1 LYFCPVLRYN
11 SCCTF
16 GADAVQAQSGLY
28 FRASEDILDSTPMT
42 DAPTSGPGRRM
53 LPPKTGRGRRALHAA
68 MWIGALLLMAESMF
82 GERGFTA
89 MIEAR
94 KQHHAMQSSLDQLR
108 AENAALRSRAR
119 RARAFRPSARPAG
132 VMLAPAR

>member
-1 LYFCPVLRYN
+1 
-11 SCCTF
+11 
-16 GADAVQAQSGLY
+16 
-28 FRASEDILDSTPMT
+28 
-42 DAPTSGPGRRM
+42 M
-53 LPPKTGRGRRALHAA
+53 LPPKPGRGRRALQAA
-68 MWIGALLLMAESMF
+68 MWIGAALLLAESIF

-119 RARAFRPSARPAG
+119 RLREDPKAIEEIARRDLRL
-132 VMLAPAR
+132 LAPGEIVFIVKDAQVKIVN

>member
-1 LYFCPVLRYN
+1 MRYKL
-11 SCCTF
+11 
-16 GADAVQAQSGLY
+16 GQGLY

-68 MWIGALLLMAESMF
+68 MWIGAALLMAESMF

-94 KQHHAMQSSLDQLR
+94 KQHHAMQSSLDHLR

-119 RARAFRPSARPAG
+119 RLREDPEAIEEIARRDLRL
-132 VMLAPAR
+132 LAPGEIVFIVKDAKGDK

>member
-1 LYFCPVLRYN
+1 MRYKL
-11 SCCTF
+11 S
-16 GADAVQAQSGLY
+16 QGLY

-53 LPPKTGRGRRALHAA
+53 LPPKTGRGRRALQAA
-68 MWIGALLLMAESMF
+68 MWIGAALLMAESMF

-119 RARAFRPSARPAG
+119 RLREDPEAIEEIARRDLRL
-132 VMLAPAR
+132 LAPGEIVFIVKDAKGDK

>member
-1 LYFCPVLRYN
+1 MRYKL
-11 SCCTF
+11 
-16 GADAVQAQSGLY
+16 GQGLY

-42 DAPTSGPGRRM
+42 DAPTSRPGRRM

-119 RARAFRPSARPAG
+119 RLREDPEAIEEIARRDLRL
-132 VMLAPAR
+132 LAPGEIVFIVKDAKGDK